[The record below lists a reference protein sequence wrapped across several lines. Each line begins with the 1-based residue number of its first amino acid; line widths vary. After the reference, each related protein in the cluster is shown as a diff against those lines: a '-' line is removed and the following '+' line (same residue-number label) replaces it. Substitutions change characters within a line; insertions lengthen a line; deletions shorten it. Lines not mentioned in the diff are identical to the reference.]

1 MMCIN
6 CHCFILSVYHQTDWN
21 VLFLW
26 FPLGSSC
33 LRPLL
38 QAASFPWFCM
48 ESWCKTASARSKS
61 SRLRSLVRRQATFQI
76 ESIHLFL
83 RDVLTIT
90 WGANPGVTW
99 PSCVF
104 GLAPSASLQYLGHLD
119 AQAFT
124 YIYINYIFEQQPT
137 MTVKSTCP
145 FLPILVCQRSIHQ
158 ICLGRRLDPKYLSS
172 DCRARFAGSI
182 GWATSSQRASF
193 CSWNCGW
200 IFSFSHDFSNLKKKG
215 KWPCNGRVLATHNC
229 GNRLRESKRDQKF
242 QLDISTFLVFA
253 SISLSAASFWAMHK
267 RSRNTI
273 RGDHNI
279 RIFCQKQRTK
289 MKVALEGRVGPCG
302 PLRDVWD
309 MVIWVCH
316 HN

>member
-6 CHCFILSVYHQTDWN
+6 CHCFILSVYHQTDCN

-83 RDVLTIT
+83 PDVLTIT
-90 WGANPGVTW
+90 GGANPGTTW

-124 YIYINYIFEQQPT
+124 YIYIDKIYIWATTYNDSEINLSFPPHSGLPN
-137 MTVKSTCP
+137 VNSSDLSRKAAKPKIP
-145 FLPILVCQRSIHQ
+145 FLRLQGKVFRFHW
-158 ICLGRRLDPKYLSS
+158 LGH
-172 DCRARFAGSI
+172 F
-182 GWATSSQRASF
+182 
-193 CSWNCGW
+193 
-200 IFSFSHDFSNLKKKG
+200 
-215 KWPCNGRVLATHNC
+215 
-229 GNRLRESKRDQKF
+229 
-242 QLDISTFLVFA
+242 
-253 SISLSAASFWAMHK
+253 
-267 RSRNTI
+267 
-273 RGDHNI
+273 
-279 RIFCQKQRTK
+279 
-289 MKVALEGRVGPCG
+289 
-302 PLRDVWD
+302 
-309 MVIWVCH
+309 
-316 HN
+316 